1 VDIPTAIGWPHR
13 KTFAARAWRSAIGI
27 GLLYLAISA
36 VWVLGSDRLVES
48 IAPNPQ
54 WLATV
59 KDYKRLG
66 YVVASALVLVWL
78 VHRSLLRMFGA
89 IHRATE
95 GALTVQDLFAH
106 HPKPMWVFDQRTLKF
121 LSVNEAAVRHYGY
134 SEAEFLAMSLHGI
147 RADEDVPHMLS
158 LLSEPV
164 QDHRDIGILQH
175 RKRNGELIVVH
186 STLHPLQF
194 MGKAA
199 VLVVVDDV
207 TAQTRA
213 RQALEQ
219 QEAQFRQLHQ
229 SLEQVLWL
237 AAPDGSKLYVSPA
250 SARVYGV
257 EPDARLGDAARWA
270 DAVLPADRAA
280 WQQSFVVLTVRGRSE
295 CEYRIVRAD
304 GTTRWVCEQMH
315 HIVDAQGRLQM
326 IGGCV
331 EDVTERRTANEL
343 LEARVRER
351 TKELQFL
358 NQELDAFSRTAA
370 HDLKTPLNAISG
382 LIQLLQLK
390 HDTAL
395 GADGQRLTMH
405 MDQAARGMSALVNDL
420 LALSRVSMH
429 ELQPTRVCLS
439 EMAHH
444 IVAELRAREPA
455 RHVDFIAPRE
465 LQARADARLMRSL
478 LTNLLDN
485 AWKYSS
491 KRTDAVIAMG
501 HEVVDGRA
509 VFFVRDNGAGFD
521 PALANKLFKP
531 FQRLH
536 AMSDFH
542 GTGVGLSTC
551 QRIVGRHGGE
561 IWAESVPG
569 QGSTFYFTLA
579 PRASIQRN
587 DSSDSTRSLRTPTSA
602 AVMDEN
608 AS

>member
-13 KTFAARAWRSAIGI
+13 KTFAVRAWRSAVGI
-27 GLLYLAISA
+27 GVLYLVISA
-36 VWVLGSDRLVES
+36 VWVLGSDRLVEA

-66 YVVASALVLVWL
+66 YVVGSAFVLVWL

-164 QDHRDIGILQH
+164 QDHRDIGILRH
-175 RKRNGELIVVH
+175 RKKNGELIVVH

-199 VLVVVDDV
+199 VLVVVDDI
-207 TAQTRA
+207 TEQTHA
-213 RQALEQ
+213 REALEQ

-257 EPDARLGDAARWA
+257 APDAMLADAACWA

-280 WQQSFVVLTVRGRSE
+280 WQQSSVVLAVRGRSE

-326 IGGCV
+326 VGGCV

-343 LEARVRER
+343 LEARVHER

-370 HDLKTPLNAISG
+370 HDLKNPLNAISG

-405 MDQAARGMSALVNDL
+405 MDRAARGMSVLVNDL

-439 EMAHH
+439 ELARP
-444 IVAELRAREPA
+444 VVDELRAREPD
-455 RHVDFIAPRE
+455 RQVVFIAPPQ
-465 LQARADARLMRSL
+465 LVAQADAGLMRSL
-478 LTNLLDN
+478 LTNLIDN
-485 AWKYSS
+485 AWKYSG
-491 KRTDAVIAMG
+491 KRADAVIEIGGDVA
-501 HEVVDGRA
+501 DGRS
-509 VFFVRDNGAGFD
+509 VFFVRDNGVGFN
-521 PALANKLFKP
+521 PALASKLFKP

-536 AMSDFH
+536 ATSDFH

-551 QRIVGRHGGE
+551 QRIVVRHGGE
-561 IWAESVPG
+561 IWAESAPG

-579 PRASIQRN
+579 PNAGTQR
-587 DSSDSTRSLRTPTSA
+587 SA
-602 AVMDEN
+602 PGDGTQSVPAR
-608 AS
+608 